1 MTLEPYPTLFQQL
14 IHRIDRTT
22 VMGKRNY
29 AMLRLL
35 WDNALRR
42 AEVCGLDRRGRASF
56 GWTFTLGKLGFI
68 SRARGESILQGRA
81 AKTLADAILEPEVD

>member
-42 AEVCGLDRRGRASF
+42 AEVCGLDRRGRAS
-56 GWTFTLGKLGFI
+56 
-68 SRARGESILQGRA
+68 
-81 AKTLADAILEPEVD
+81 P

>member
-1 MTLEPYPTLFQQL
+1 MESIEQQSWVSG
-14 IHRIDRTT
+14 IMPCYDCYGT
-22 VMGKRNY
+22 
-29 AMLRLL
+29 MLS
-35 WDNALRR
+35 DALRC
-42 AEVCGLDRRGRASF
+42 VDSSASF